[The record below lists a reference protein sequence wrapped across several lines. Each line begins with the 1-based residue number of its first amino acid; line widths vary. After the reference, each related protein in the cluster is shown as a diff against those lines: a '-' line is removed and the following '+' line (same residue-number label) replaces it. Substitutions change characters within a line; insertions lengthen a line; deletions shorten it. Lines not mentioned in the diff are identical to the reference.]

1 MKQLIEEVKAA
12 NDGAVRVTVKGL
24 AEKHGMSMPAV
35 RTALLNQ
42 FGKDIMFKRGRYGGI
57 TLNITVE

>member
-1 MKQLIEEVKAA
+1 MKQMFDDVTNAKSAGERI
-12 NDGAVRVTVKGL
+12 TVKGL

-35 RTALLNQ
+35 RTALTEK
-42 FGKDIMFKRGRYGGI
+42 FGKAIMFKRGRYGGI